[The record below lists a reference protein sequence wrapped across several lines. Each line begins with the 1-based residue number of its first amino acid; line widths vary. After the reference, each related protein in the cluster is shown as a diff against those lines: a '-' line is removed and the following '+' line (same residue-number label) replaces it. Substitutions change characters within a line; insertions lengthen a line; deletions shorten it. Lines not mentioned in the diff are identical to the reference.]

1 MNNNPFKEQGLG
13 LLAIG
18 TGGFLGAITRSVISG
33 QSASATGTLTVN
45 VLGSLLLGILMY
57 SCEYLG
63 YVSPRWRM
71 FLGIGFLGSLTTFST
86 FTIQTFQMSFP
97 EGLLNIVANVLLTL
111 AGIFTGRAFI
121 IYLVRRREKINGP

>member
-1 MNNNPFKEQGLG
+1 
-13 LLAIG
+13 
-18 TGGFLGAITRSVISG
+18 
-33 QSASATGTLTVN
+33 
-45 VLGSLLLGILMY
+45 
-57 SCEYLG
+57 
-63 YVSPRWRM
+63 M